1 MNFFPLIF
9 EFSQFLKL
17 SIIRSLIYV
26 LIKYLIPVFNAY
38 LTCESFDLYFFC
50 FLFSKEEK
58 KAFDRHTAKICQS
71 LERYLNL
78 KSKINDNTLQEV
90 PTHYNHCQKK
100 PPRVILSNLWNMYIL
115 NFYNF

>member
-90 PTHYNHCQKK
+90 PTHYNHCPKK
-100 PPRVILSNLWNMYIL
+100 PTKSYTIKFVGHVYFEFL
-115 NFYNF
+115 

>member
-90 PTHYNHCQKK
+90 PTHYNHCPNKTHQELYYQ
-100 PPRVILSNLWNMYIL
+100 ICGTCI
-115 NFYNF
+115 F

>member
-9 EFSQFLKL
+9 ELSQFLKL

-100 PPRVILSNLWNMYIL
+100 PTKSYIIKFVEHVYFEFL
-115 NFYNF
+115 

>member
-38 LTCESFDLYFFC
+38 LTCESFDLYFFVFC
-50 FLFSKEEK
+50 FLRRRRKLLIDILPKSASHWRDILILSPKSMIILYK
-58 KAFDRHTAKICQS
+58 
-71 LERYLNL
+71 RYLH
-78 KSKINDNTLQEV
+78 IIIIV
-90 PTHYNHCQKK
+90 KK
-100 PPRVILSNLWNMYIL
+100 NPPRVILSNLWNMYIL

>member
-100 PPRVILSNLWNMYIL
+100 TTKSYIIKFVEHVYFEL
-115 NFYNF
+115 L